1 MYTTVQCL
9 VEIVNGHLI
18 AQSPNPA
25 VPYSL
30 LAEIW
35 KWMSEKTSLEDV
47 VVRLRPRT
55 VPNGYKYHT
64 WKEGTIAN
72 NRKPLVYYYRICI
85 TTGKSETI
93 TDMMRSILAQ
103 LEFKYQILEWERK
116 GVPFRQHLYILEI
129 HPVTKQAYFEME
141 DEPHVLKVCV
151 CLHVCIYAS
160 MRICGALV
168 QFGCINIDTSE
179 C

>member
-9 VEIVNGHLI
+9 VEMVNGHLI

-47 VVRLRPRT
+47 VVRLQPRT

-64 WKEGTIAN
+64 WKEGTIPN
-72 NRKPLVYYYRICI
+72 NRKPLVYYCRICI

-93 TDMMRSILAQ
+93 TD
-103 LEFKYQILEWERK
+103 
-116 GVPFRQHLYILEI
+116 GPFLLSWSLS
-129 HPVTKQAYFEME
+129 TKFLSGKE
-141 DEPHVLKVCV
+141 KVY
-151 CLHVCIYAS
+151 HFAS
-160 MRICGALV
+160 TFMYLR
-168 QFGCINIDTSE
+168 FT
-179 C
+179 